1 MKKNKRSLLHAILIL
16 LFLIYIGLPA
26 NAGIQILN
34 GLSHEFSL
42 GSGETKSGQ
51 IEVQN
56 TRSIRNVKAYLRDYK
71 FRYTG
76 EAFYEEPGTYE
87 RSNASWITV
96 TPNFFP
102 LDSSQTS
109 FINFQINVPNNGSLH
124 GTYWSVIMVEEVE
137 PISDSSLKR
146 GITINTV
153 IRYAV
158 QISVTIGNKG
168 TKDLKFT
175 DMLVKKEG
183 GKRILQLNVENN
195 GEVFLRPH
203 LSMEMYDQTGNKAG
217 TFTTNKRRTYPG
229 TSVRFEIDISSLKPG
244 SYEALILADCS
255 EEDVFGINL
264 TVEITDD

>member
-1 MKKNKRSLLHAILIL
+1 
-16 LFLIYIGLPA
+16 
-26 NAGIQILN
+26 
-34 GLSHEFSL
+34 
-42 GSGETKSGQ
+42 
-51 IEVQN
+51 
-56 TRSIRNVKAYLRDYK
+56 
-71 FRYTG
+71 
-76 EAFYEEPGTYE
+76 
-87 RSNASWITV
+87 
-96 TPNFFP
+96 
-102 LDSSQTS
+102 
-109 FINFQINVPNNGSLH
+109 
-124 GTYWSVIMVEEVE
+124 MVEEVE